1 MTKVARARLDSAS
14 KGWAKRIFRIGLV
27 FACALVSGRAMA
39 EHAFANVRPSEET
52 AATTANCVPPPAD
65 LVAWWPFDESTGT
78 TAQDLAGFPNNLSLT
93 GNSVA
98 VAGMVAGAR
107 HFNAGASPGHGVTPP
122 QADLDV
128 GSGNFTIEGWV
139 SRQDFWSNISVVID
153 KRDTST
159 KVGYALTLANGWLLI
174 GKSGANNFPPPSILV
189 ANAPWRHFAVV
200 VDRTTNV
207 VRLYADGQQVATA
220 PASTWYS
227 GNLNNTAP
235 LTVGVLPGYGGAFTL
250 DELSLY
256 KRALTASEILAIYQ
270 AGSAGKCKPA
280 SAASPTPTAT
290 NTPNPPTPTPTRTHT
305 PKPTLAATATQ
316 VSIPSPPLDG
326 NTPTATATK
335 TPKTPI
341 PATATLI
348 HQPSPPIDGDPPTP
362 TPTRR
367 PFDPLPPTAT
377 ASTTPVPCTSLCVGD
392 CNGDGLVTI
401 NEIIVMVNIALGNL
415 PVSAC
420 LAGDA
425 NNDANIDV
433 SEIILAVLNALN
445 GCPQPAPTC
454 SPTPSPSATPGC
466 DFIAPKMCGGTC
478 PNPGEVCMP
487 KPDDSGCECVPSGP
501 TATPT
506 PTATYTATPRPTG
519 TPTLT
524 LTPSPRPTTTPTLT
538 HTSTPRPTHTP
549 TLTYTPT
556 PRPTNTPTSTY
567 TPTPRTTNTP
577 TFTYTATAQPSATP
591 TRSLTATAQPT
602 DTPTVSVPPTA
613 SPTCVPPPAGM
624 TAWYPLD
631 EPAGASAV
639 NDIAVLPSSTVSDI
653 GTPLPGPVGSSGPQ
667 SVPGKVGTGALYFF
681 GPYVDVPS
689 SPDLNFV
696 SDFSID
702 AWIRVV
708 PCGPGWLAP
717 IVDKWD
723 PNTQTGFSFF
733 VEQPSPTT
741 GLLKFQFNSSL
752 FTSSTSLST
761 GANPLANTGPWVHVA
776 VTVNRTSATGTFY
789 INGFQAGSF
798 TPPSGSI
805 TNPVSMLI
813 GEIRFPGGRCELA
826 IDELELFD
834 RELTPQEVQSLFLA
848 DSAGKCRPTPVPT
861 ATAFATCPGAVCTAT
876 PTPTSTE
883 TPTPP
888 LSNTPTLT
896 YTPTPRRTNT
906 PTLTHTSTPRPT
918 NTPTLTHTPTP
929 RPTNTPTL
937 THTLPPSATNT
948 PTLTYTP
955 TPRPT
960 NTPTLTHT
968 STETP
973 TPTQTATFTS
983 TAPPR
988 ASHTPTH
995 TAPYSPTPTRTPSPF
1010 GGPID

>member
-1 MTKVARARLDSAS
+1 MTKVTRARLDNAS

-107 HFNAGASPGHGVTPP
+107 HFNGGASPGYGVTPP

-128 GSGNFTIEGWV
+128 GSANFTIEGWV
-139 SRQDFWSNISVVID
+139 SRQDFWSDMSLVID

-159 KVGYALTLANGWLLI
+159 KVGYALILANGWLYI
-174 GKSGANNFPPPSILV
+174 QKSGATNFPPPHILV

-200 VDRTTNV
+200 VDRATNV

-235 LTVGVLPGYGGAFTL
+235 LTVGVLPSYGGAFTL

-280 SAASPTPTAT
+280 SAASPTPT
-290 NTPNPPTPTPTRTHT
+290 PTPTKTA
-305 PKPTLAATATQ
+305 KPTLAATATQ
-316 VSIPSPPLDG
+316 ISIPSPPLDG

-348 HQPSPPIDGDPPTP
+348 SDPFPPIDGDPPTP
-362 TPTRR
+362 TPTPR

-377 ASTTPVPCTSLCVGD
+377 ASPTPVPCISLCVGD
-392 CNGDGLVTI
+392 CDGDGLVTI

-425 NNDANIDV
+425 NNDLTIDV

-454 SPTPSPSATPGC
+454 TPTPSPSATPGC

-487 KPDDSGCECVPSGP
+487 KPDDSGCECVPSRP
-501 TATPT
+501 TSTPT
-506 PTATYTATPRPTG
+506 PIDTATAQPTNTATLTSTPTPRPTN
-519 TPTLT
+519 TPGPTRT
-524 LTPSPRPTTTPTLT
+524 PTPSPTDTPTLT
-538 HTSTPRPTHTP
+538 HTSTPHPTDTPTLTHTP
-549 TLTYTPT
+549 TPQ
-556 PRPTNTPTSTY
+556 PTNTPTLAHTATETALPSV
-567 TPTPRTTNTP
+567 TPTW
-577 TFTYTATAQPSATP
+577 
-591 TRSLTATAQPT
+591 SLTATAQPT
-602 DTPTVSVPPTA
+602 DTPTVNASPTA
-613 SPTCVPPPAGM
+613 SPTCVPTPAGM

-631 EPAGASAV
+631 EPVGATAV
-639 NDIAVLPSSTVSDI
+639 NDIAVPPSSAVSDI
-653 GTPLPGPVGSSGPQ
+653 GTPIPGPVGSGGPQ
-667 SVPGKVGTGALYFF
+667 SVPGKVGAGALYFF

-733 VEQPSPTT
+733 VEQPTPTT
-741 GLLKFQFNSSL
+741 GLLKFQFNSFL
-752 FTSSTSLST
+752 FTSSTSLPT

-776 VTVNRTSATGTFY
+776 VTVNRTSSATGTFY
-789 INGFQAGSF
+789 INGVQAGTF
-798 TPPSGSI
+798 TVPAGSI
-805 TNPVSMLI
+805 TNPLSMLI
-813 GEIRFPGGRCELA
+813 GEIRVPGGRCELA

-834 RELTPQEVQSLFLA
+834 RELTSQEVQSLFLA
-848 DSAGKCRPTPVPT
+848 DSAGKCRPTPLPT
-861 ATAFATCPGAVCTAT
+861 ATAFATCPGAICTAT
-876 PTPTSTE
+876 PTPTSTD
-883 TPTPP
+883 TPKPP

-896 YTPTPRRTNT
+896 HTPTPRPTNT

-918 NTPTLTHTPTP
+918 NTPTLTHSPTP
-929 RPTNTPTL
+929 RP
-937 THTLPPSATNT
+937 TNT

-960 NTPTLTHT
+960 NTPTLIHT
-968 STETP
+968 PTETASP

-988 ASHTPTH
+988 ASQTPTH
-995 TAPYSPTPTRTPSPF
+995 TATYSPTPTRTPSPF
-1010 GGPID
+1010 GGPMD